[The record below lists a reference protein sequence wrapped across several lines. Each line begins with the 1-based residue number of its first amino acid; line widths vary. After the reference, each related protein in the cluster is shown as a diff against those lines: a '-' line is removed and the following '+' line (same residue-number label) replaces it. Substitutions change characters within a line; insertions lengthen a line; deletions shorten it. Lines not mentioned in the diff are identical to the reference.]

1 MISTAPELIV
11 INVDWRR
18 LLWTAIIFMMIY
30 IQRIYI
36 FVEYVCVCV
45 CVCVQ
50 FSVAVIQIGGK
61 LQVVI
66 GIWDCTH
73 Y

>member
-36 FVEYVCVCV
+36 FVECV

-50 FSVAVIQIGGK
+50 FSVAGIQIGGK
-61 LQVVI
+61 LQVMI
-66 GIWDCTH
+66 GIWNCTH

>member
-1 MISTAPELIV
+1 MDRNYIYDDLNSK
-11 INVDWRR
+11 N
-18 LLWTAIIFMMIY
+18 IY
-30 IQRIYI
+30 ICRI
-36 FVEYVCVCV
+36 CV

-50 FSVAVIQIGGK
+50 FSVAGIQIGGK
-61 LQVVI
+61 LQVII